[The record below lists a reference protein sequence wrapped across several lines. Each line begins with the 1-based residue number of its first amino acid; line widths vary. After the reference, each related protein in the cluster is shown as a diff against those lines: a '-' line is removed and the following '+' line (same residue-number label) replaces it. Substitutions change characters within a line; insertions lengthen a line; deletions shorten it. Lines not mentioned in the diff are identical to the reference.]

1 MSASILERIEAHQ
14 LRILAGQ
21 EVIVGQI
28 GGLVTRVNDHEVR
41 IGGLAGRANDHEARI
56 VELECAEGGAADQR
70 LDALEK
76 RQVRQGRRLRV
87 LLWLFPIACMVSALA
102 GAWVALRL

>member
-1 MSASILERIEAHQ
+1 MITSILERIEAHQ
-14 LRILAGQ
+14 LRILAGH
-21 EVIVGQI
+21 EVIVAQL
-28 GGLVTRVNDHEVR
+28 GGLVAKVT
-41 IGGLAGRANDHEARI
+41 DHEARI
-56 VELECAEGGAADQR
+56 VELECSDHEARLLELECAEGGATNQR

-76 RQVRQGRRLRV
+76 RQVRQGRHLRV

>member
-21 EVIVGQI
+21 EVIVGQL
-28 GGLVTRVNDHEVR
+28 GGIVAKV
-41 IGGLAGRANDHEARI
+41 NDHEARL
-56 VELECAEGGAADQR
+56 VELECAEGGVANQR
-70 LDALEK
+70 LDALEE